1 MLRKTQKDMRF
12 KQNELLWRQI
22 PIQKVGEHSQQLKKK
37 LLILEKMKSLPR
49 GLGIAI
55 LVGMLAGLTL
65 GFFANSQTNHEQL
78 IFHDGPSISI
88 VTEKLDFE
96 LGEQIKIRI
105 INSGNVPLTF
115 SDTSY
120 GLKVTGLDGILYY
133 LPMSSQVIST
143 LEPMEEKIFVWDQKK
158 LDGSDSLEGRYKI
171 VVEGFDHENNKVK
184 NSTVINVL
192 K

>member
-1 MLRKTQKDMRF
+1 
-12 KQNELLWRQI
+12 
-22 PIQKVGEHSQQLKKK
+22 
-37 LLILEKMKSLPR
+37 MKSLPK

-65 GFFANSQTNHEQL
+65 GFFANSQSNHEQL

-105 INSGNVPLTF
+105 INSGSVPLTF

-120 GLKVTGLDGILYY
+120 GLKVTGLIVD
-133 LPMSSQVIST
+133 
-143 LEPMEEKIFVWDQKK
+143 KIRQTK
-158 LDGSDSLEGRYKI
+158 
-171 VVEGFDHENNKVK
+171 
-184 NSTVINVL
+184 
-192 K
+192 